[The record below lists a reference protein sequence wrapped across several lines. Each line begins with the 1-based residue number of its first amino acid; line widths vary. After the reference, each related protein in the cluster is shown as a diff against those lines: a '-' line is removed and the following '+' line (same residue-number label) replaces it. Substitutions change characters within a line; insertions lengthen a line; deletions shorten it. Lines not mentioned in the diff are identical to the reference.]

1 VQKDSTCSHPHIPP
15 IYTIFHIYLE
25 PLLALSGAWHLHFAP
40 VRYFTFMPSSSN
52 YSAASQI
59 AYDQLATCY
68 VFFAAIEI
76 LVLRSTSDVKV
87 WRAVVLALL
96 ICDAGHV
103 GAIGAELGWKVWEW
117 EGVDHVTMAMNV
129 VPMVVRGM
137 FLAGVGI
144 YEA

>member
-1 VQKDSTCSHPHIPP
+1 
-15 IYTIFHIYLE
+15 
-25 PLLALSGAWHLHFAP
+25 
-40 VRYFTFMPSSSN
+40 MPSSSN

-76 LVLRSTSDVKV
+76 LV
-87 WRAVVLALL
+87 RAVVLALL

-117 EGVDHVTMAMNV
+117 EGVDLVTMAMNV